1 MGLSQWLAGQYIT
14 VIETASAVGGLLLT
28 AYTIRKDTKERRLS
42 NRISLSQRH
51 GDIWKEFYERP
62 GLSRVLK
69 PGVDLKS
76 GPVSEEE
83 RLFVKL
89 LILHLDTVHQAT
101 RGGMLT
107 KVEGL
112 TKDVRE
118 FFSLPI
124 PAAVWQKMK
133 PYQNQDFVSF
143 IESSSS

>member
-1 MGLSQWLAGQYIT
+1 MGISQWLDGQFVT

-42 NRISLSQRH
+42 NRIALSGRH

-62 GLSRVLK
+62 SLSRVLN
-69 PGVDLKS
+69 PAVNLKAE
-76 GPVSEEE
+76 PVSEEE

-89 LILHLDTVHQAT
+89 LILHLDTVHQAM

-118 FFSLPI
+118 FFALPI

-133 PYQNQDFVSF
+133 PYQNQDFISF